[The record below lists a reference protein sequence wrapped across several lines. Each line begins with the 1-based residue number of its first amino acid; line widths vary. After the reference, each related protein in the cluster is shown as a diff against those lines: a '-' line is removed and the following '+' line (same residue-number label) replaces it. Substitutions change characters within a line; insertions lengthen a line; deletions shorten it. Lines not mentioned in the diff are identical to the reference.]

1 MNHSIIVEK
10 NIGFLVLN
18 PLQRLS
24 LLCNQIRSLSG
35 EANIHDDGVDEI
47 NNYKYYDVEE
57 MQTLKIPKNSLK
69 KCSTLMH
76 VL

>member
-18 PLQRLS
+18 PLQKLS
-24 LLCNQIRSLSG
+24 LLFNQIGSLSG
-35 EANIHDDGVDEI
+35 EANIHDDDVDQI
-47 NNYKYYDVEE
+47 NNCKYYDVEK